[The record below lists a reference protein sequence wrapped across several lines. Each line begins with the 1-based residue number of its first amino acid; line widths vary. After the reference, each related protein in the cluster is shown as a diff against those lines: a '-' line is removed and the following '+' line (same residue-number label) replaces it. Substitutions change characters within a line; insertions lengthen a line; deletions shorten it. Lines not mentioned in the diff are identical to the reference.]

1 MYLLP
6 IIIAVSFAALS
17 LSYPVALLLYFP
29 SSINPKRWI
38 QNNPSISVFLLSSF
52 PIALYIFSLSLM
64 KDVKVSEGLLDEW
77 FLDVWFSNWHVW
89 VSYSAIVI
97 TVLIITPIVID
108 DFTRRPIA
116 PYILKKH
123 AALEAARLEKELR
136 DDFQAH
142 RHRGNLAAKQKEYQ
156 NLVQLGSLKAIWTR
170 GGPIAYI
177 HLVLTW
183 LGALITL
190 AYFWYLVAATLYRT
204 TEGTGLDATSKNRLV
219 LVYILLLTWFP
230 LRLHTEWYQNYFH
243 KKDWLKTYPAFWLL
257 AFLAFA
263 ILILVILIVSNG
275 PVIKLLSIGSGVF
288 GAILGLIGKLKPDW
302 LRYIANFLQA
312 TSFVYFLAIY
322 LIFLVLVA
330 AVTAAVW
337 FSSNT

>member
-1 MYLLP
+1 MYYIP
-6 IIIAVSFAALS
+6 IIIALGFAALS
-17 LSYPVALLLYFP
+17 LSYDLALVLYLP

-64 KDVKVSEGLLDEW
+64 NDLKVSEGILDE
-77 FLDVWFSNWHVW
+77 WFSNWHVW
-89 VSYSAIVI
+89 ISIPAIVL
-97 TVLIITPIVID
+97 TVLVVTPIVID
-108 DFTRRPIA
+108 DFTRRPMA
-116 PYILKKH
+116 PYILKKR
-123 AALEAARLEKELR
+123 AAVEAARLEKELR
-136 DDFQAH
+136 DDFQTH
-142 RHRGNLAAKQKEYQ
+142 RHHGNLAAKRKEYQ
-156 NLVQLGSLKAIWTR
+156 KLVQLGSPKAILTR

-177 HLVLTW
+177 QLAVTW

-190 AYFWYLVAATLYRT
+190 GYFWFLVAATLYRT
-204 TEGTGLDATSKNRLV
+204 TAGAGLDPSSKNKLV
-219 LVYILLLTWFP
+219 MVYLLLLTWFP

-243 KKDWLKTYPAFWLL
+243 KKDWLRSYPAFWLL

-263 ILILVILIVSNG
+263 LLILIILIVSSG
-275 PVIKLLSIGSGVF
+275 PVIKLLSVASGVF

-302 LRYIANFLQA
+302 LRYVGNFVQG

-322 LIFLVLVA
+322 LIFLVMIA

-337 FSSNT
+337 FSS

>member
-1 MYLLP
+1 MSIP
-6 IIIAVSFAALS
+6 IIIALLSFAVPFALS
-17 LSYPVALLLYFP
+17 LSYPLALLLYL
-29 SSINPKRWI
+29 PKSTHPTRWI

-52 PIALYIFSLSLM
+52 PIAVCVLSLSISQ
-64 KDVKVSEGLLDEW
+64 DGILLY
-77 FLDVWFSNWHVW
+77 WFSTWRVW
-89 VSYSAIVI
+89 VSYPALVVTLMIV
-97 TVLIITPIVID
+97 TLIVFD
-108 DFTRRPIA
+108 DFMRRPIA

-123 AALEAARLEKELR
+123 AAEEASRLEKELR
-136 DDFQAH
+136 AEF
-142 RHRGNLAAKQKEYQ
+142 GNHHKHLEAKRKEYQ
-156 NLVQLGSLKAIWTR
+156 KLVKLGTLKAIRAR

-177 HLVLTW
+177 HLALTW
-183 LGALITL
+183 LATLFALT
-190 AYFWYLVAATLYRT
+190 YFWYLVAASQFRT
-204 TEGTGLDATSKNRLV
+204 TAGAPLGDASRNKLV

-263 ILILVILIVSNG
+263 LLVLVILIVRPG
-275 PVIKLLSIGSGVF
+275 
-288 GAILGLIGKLKPDW
+288 GAIQFLSVLNVVFVAVLGLIGKLKPDW
-302 LRYIANFLQA
+302 LRAVADFLQS

-337 FSSNT
+337 FAS